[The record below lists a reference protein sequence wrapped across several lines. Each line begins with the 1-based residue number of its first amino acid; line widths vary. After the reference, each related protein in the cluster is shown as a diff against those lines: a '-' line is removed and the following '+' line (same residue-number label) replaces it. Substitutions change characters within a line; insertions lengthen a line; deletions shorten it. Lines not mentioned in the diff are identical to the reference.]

1 MYNSSPTYEI
11 NNNADSNSKS
21 LKISQLKS
29 QLMQLEEEDKAY
41 NDLLQKYRQLQNEY
55 QLINEA
61 KLHLEYEIRQ
71 KNETTNKILND
82 LKAQNMDLTNE
93 LNEKENI
100 YKKLY
105 ADNTNL
111 LRNLE
116 DRKKENE
123 NFCKAIEENENMI
136 NHISQDKAQCEQDAM
151 ILNETSKKNESDIQN
166 LCSQLD
172 SLKLK
177 SRTQNDELTKKNLEM
192 NNNQKCLNEVKNDN
206 ANLNNQINMKISTL
220 ETIQKQLSI
229 ANQSIVEMQNELNN
243 LEKSHSLGLN
253 QLENV
258 KINYK
263 NEHEKRVQ
271 VENDNVRLE
280 GILKDRE
287 DNLNKL
293 SSLNGQLK
301 SDRDQL
307 LETKNKLIS
316 DLDKYKNHIIILT
329 EQTEK
334 LTDELQRIIDEDSE
348 LYNLNNSQIQR
359 LQKVIYENKKLL
371 SDEIS
376 ALNSLENYGDFVTP
390 YYSARNNYYDS
401 KSSSV
406 DSYVMSLFKKE
417 KQNERK

>member
-1 MYNSSPTYEI
+1 MYNSCQEYSSS
-11 NNNADSNSKS
+11 NNCDPCSKS

-29 QLMQLEEEDKAY
+29 QLVQLEEDDKAY

-61 KLHLEYEIRQ
+61 KLHLEYELRQ

-111 LRNLE
+111 FRNLE
-116 DRKKENE
+116 ERKKENE
-123 NFCKAIEENENMI
+123 NFCKIVEENENMI
-136 NHISQDKAQCEQDAM
+136 NHITQDKAQCEHDAM
-151 ILNETSKKNESDIQN
+151 LLNETSKKNESDIQN
-166 LCSQLD
+166 LCNQLEN
-172 SLKLK
+172 LKLK

-192 NNNQKCLNEVKNDN
+192 NNNQKCLNEVKSDN
-206 ANLNNQINMKISTL
+206 ANLNNQINLKISSL
-220 ETIQKQLSI
+220 DTIQKQLTI
-229 ANQSIVEMQNELNN
+229 ANQSILEMQNELNN
-243 LEKSHSLGLN
+243 LEKSHSLGMN
-253 QLENV
+253 QLENI
-258 KINYK
+258 KINFK

-271 VENDNVRLE
+271 AENDNVRLE
-280 GILKDRE
+280 GILKDKE
-287 DNLNKL
+287 DNMNKL
-293 SSLNGQLK
+293 SSINGQLK
-301 SDRDQL
+301 SDRDKL
-307 LETKNKLIS
+307 LVTKNKLLD
-316 DLDKYKNHIIILT
+316 DLDKYKNHIMVLT

-371 SDEIS
+371 SDEIA
-376 ALNSLENYGDFVTP
+376 ALNALENYV
-390 YYSARNNYYDS
+390 RNQNNYGTTLNQ
-401 KSSSV
+401 SV
-406 DSYVMSLFKKE
+406 EQTRKTYSI
-417 KQNERK
+417 QNQ

>member
-1 MYNSSPTYEI
+1 MYNSCQEYTSS
-11 NNNADSNSKS
+11 NNCDPCAKS

-29 QLMQLEEEDKAY
+29 QLVQLEEDDKAY

-61 KLHLEYEIRQ
+61 KLHLEYELRQ

-111 LRNLE
+111 FRNLE
-116 DRKKENE
+116 ERKKENE
-123 NFCKAIEENENMI
+123 NFCKVVEENENMI
-136 NHISQDKAQCEQDAM
+136 NHITQDKAQCEHDAM
-151 ILNETSKKNESDIQN
+151 LLNETSKKNENDIQN
-166 LCSQLD
+166 LCNQLEN
-172 SLKLK
+172 LKLK

-206 ANLNNQINMKISTL
+206 ANLNNQINLKISSL
-220 ETIQKQLSI
+220 DTIQKQLTI
-229 ANQSIVEMQNELNN
+229 ANQSIVDMQNELNN

-253 QLENV
+253 QLENI
-258 KINYK
+258 KINFK

-271 VENDNVRLE
+271 AENDNVRLE
-280 GILKDRE
+280 GILKDKE
-287 DNLNKL
+287 DNMNKL
-293 SSLNGQLK
+293 SGINGQLK
-301 SDRDQL
+301 ADRDKL
-307 LETKNKLIS
+307 VVTKNKLLD
-316 DLDKYKNHIIILT
+316 DLDKYKNHIMILT

-348 LYNLNNSQIQR
+348 LYNLNNAQIQR
-359 LQKVIYENKKLL
+359 LQKVIYENKKML
-371 SDEIS
+371 SDEIA
-376 ALNSLENYGDFVTP
+376 ALNALENYVRNQTNYGTTLNQSVEQNRKT
-390 YYSARNNYYDS
+390 YSINNN
-401 KSSSV
+401 
-406 DSYVMSLFKKE
+406 
-417 KQNERK
+417 Q

>member
-1 MYNSSPTYEI
+1 MYNSSPTYEM
-11 NNNADSNSKS
+11 NNNADNNAKS

-29 QLMQLEEEDKAY
+29 QLVQLEEEYKAY

-71 KNETTNKILND
+71 KNETTNKILSD

-136 NHISQDKAQCEQDAM
+136 NHISQDKAQCEHDAM
-151 ILNETSKKNESDIQN
+151 ILNETSKKNENDIQS

-172 SLKLK
+172 NLKLK
-177 SRTQNDELTKKNLEM
+177 SRNQNDELTKKNLEM

-206 ANLNNQINMKISTL
+206 ANLNNQINLKISTL

-229 ANQSIVEMQNELNN
+229 ANQSIAEMQNELNN

-271 VENDNVRLE
+271 AENDNVRLE

-376 ALNSLENYGDFVTP
+376 ALNSLENYMRNQTNYGATINQSIEQSP
-390 YYSARNNYYDS
+390 KTYS
-401 KSSSV
+401 
-406 DSYVMSLFKKE
+406 L
-417 KQNERK
+417 QNE

>member
-1 MYNSSPTYEI
+1 MYNSCQEYTSS
-11 NNNADSNSKS
+11 NNCDPCAKS

-29 QLMQLEEEDKAY
+29 QLVQLEEDDKAY

-61 KLHLEYEIRQ
+61 KLHLEYELRQ

-111 LRNLE
+111 FRNLE
-116 DRKKENE
+116 ERKKENE
-123 NFCKAIEENENMI
+123 NFCKVVEENENMI
-136 NHISQDKAQCEQDAM
+136 NHITQDKAQCEHDAM
-151 ILNETSKKNESDIQN
+151 LLNETSKKNENDIQN
-166 LCSQLD
+166 LCNNQLEN
-172 SLKLK
+172 LKLK

-206 ANLNNQINMKISTL
+206 ANLNNQINLKISSL
-220 ETIQKQLSI
+220 DTIQKQLTI
-229 ANQSIVEMQNELNN
+229 ANQSIVDMQNELNN

-253 QLENV
+253 QLENI
-258 KINYK
+258 KINFK

-271 VENDNVRLE
+271 AENDNVRLE
-280 GILKDRE
+280 GILKDKE
-287 DNLNKL
+287 DNMNKL
-293 SSLNGQLK
+293 SSINGQLK
-301 SDRDQL
+301 ADRDKL
-307 LETKNKLIS
+307 VVTKNKLLD
-316 DLDKYKNHIIILT
+316 DLDKYKNHIMILT

-348 LYNLNNSQIQR
+348 LYNLNNAQIQR
-359 LQKVIYENKKLL
+359 LQKVIYENKKML
-371 SDEIS
+371 SDEIA
-376 ALNSLENYGDFVTP
+376 ALNALENYVRNQTNYGTTLNQSVEQNRKT
-390 YYSARNNYYDS
+390 YSINNN
-401 KSSSV
+401 
-406 DSYVMSLFKKE
+406 
-417 KQNERK
+417 Q

>member
-1 MYNSSPTYEI
+1 MYNSCQEYSSS
-11 NNNADSNSKS
+11 NNCDPCSKS

-29 QLMQLEEEDKAY
+29 QLVQLEEDDKAY

-61 KLHLEYEIRQ
+61 KLHLEYELRQ

-111 LRNLE
+111 FRNLE
-116 DRKKENE
+116 ERKKENE
-123 NFCKAIEENENMI
+123 NFCKIVEENENMI
-136 NHISQDKAQCEQDAM
+136 NHITQDKAQCEHDAM
-151 ILNETSKKNESDIQN
+151 LLNETSKKNESDIQN
-166 LCSQLD
+166 LCNQLEN
-172 SLKLK
+172 LKLK

-192 NNNQKCLNEVKNDN
+192 NNNQKCLNEVKSDN
-206 ANLNNQINMKISTL
+206 ANLNNQINLKISSL
-220 ETIQKQLSI
+220 DTIQKQLTI

-243 LEKSHSLGLN
+243 LEKSHSLGMN
-253 QLENV
+253 QLENI
-258 KINYK
+258 KINFK

-271 VENDNVRLE
+271 AENDNVRLE
-280 GILKDRE
+280 GILKDKE
-287 DNLNKL
+287 DNMNKL
-293 SSLNGQLK
+293 SSINGQLK
-301 SDRDQL
+301 SDRDKL
-307 LETKNKLIS
+307 LVTKNKLLD
-316 DLDKYKNHIIILT
+316 DLDKYKNHIMVLT

-371 SDEIS
+371 SDEIA
-376 ALNSLENYGDFVTP
+376 ALNALENYV
-390 YYSARNNYYDS
+390 RNQNNYGTTLNQ
-401 KSSSV
+401 SV
-406 DSYVMSLFKKE
+406 EQTRKTYSI
-417 KQNERK
+417 QNQ

>member
-1 MYNSSPTYEI
+1 MYNSCQEYSSS
-11 NNNADSNSKS
+11 NNCDPCSKS

-29 QLMQLEEEDKAY
+29 QLVQLEEDDKAY

-61 KLHLEYEIRQ
+61 KLHLEYELRQ

-111 LRNLE
+111 FRNLE
-116 DRKKENE
+116 ERKKENE
-123 NFCKAIEENENMI
+123 NFCKIVEENENMI
-136 NHISQDKAQCEQDAM
+136 NHITQDKAQCEHDAM
-151 ILNETSKKNESDIQN
+151 LLNETSKKNESDIQN
-166 LCSQLD
+166 LCNQLEN
-172 SLKLK
+172 LKLK

-192 NNNQKCLNEVKNDN
+192 NNNQKCLNEVKSDN
-206 ANLNNQINMKISTL
+206 ANLNNQINLKISSL
-220 ETIQKQLSI
+220 DTIQKQLTI

-243 LEKSHSLGLN
+243 LEKSHSLGMN
-253 QLENV
+253 QLENI
-258 KINYK
+258 KINFK

-271 VENDNVRLE
+271 AENDNVRLE
-280 GILKDRE
+280 GILKDKE
-287 DNLNKL
+287 DNMNKL
-293 SSLNGQLK
+293 SSINGQLK
-301 SDRDQL
+301 SDRDKL
-307 LETKNKLIS
+307 LVTKNKLLD
-316 DLDKYKNHIIILT
+316 DLDKYKNHIMVLT

-371 SDEIS
+371 SDEIA
-376 ALNSLENYGDFVTP
+376 ALNALENYV
-390 YYSARNNYYDS
+390 RNQNNYGTTLNQ
-401 KSSSV
+401 SV
-406 DSYVMSLFKKE
+406 DQTRKTYSI
-417 KQNERK
+417 QNQ

>member
-1 MYNSSPTYEI
+1 MYNSSPTYEM
-11 NNNADSNSKS
+11 NNNADNNAKS

-29 QLMQLEEEDKAY
+29 QLVQLEEEDKAY

-71 KNETTNKILND
+71 KNETTNKILSD

-316 DLDKYKNHIIILT
+316 DFDKYKNHIIILT

-376 ALNSLENYGDFVTP
+376 ALNSLENYMRNQTNYGATINQSIEQSP
-390 YYSARNNYYDS
+390 KTYSL
-401 KSSSV
+401 K
-406 DSYVMSLFKKE
+406 
-417 KQNERK
+417 NE

>member
-1 MYNSSPTYEI
+1 MYNSCQEYTTS
-11 NNNADSNSKS
+11 NNCDPCAKS

-29 QLMQLEEEDKAY
+29 QLVQLEEDDKAY

-61 KLHLEYEIRQ
+61 KLHLEYELRQ

-111 LRNLE
+111 FRNLE
-116 DRKKENE
+116 ERKKENE
-123 NFCKAIEENENMI
+123 NFCKVVEENENMI
-136 NHISQDKAQCEQDAM
+136 NHITQDKAQCEHDAM
-151 ILNETSKKNESDIQN
+151 LLNETSKKNENDIQN
-166 LCSQLD
+166 LCNQLEN
-172 SLKLK
+172 LKLK

-206 ANLNNQINMKISTL
+206 ANLNNQINLKISSL
-220 ETIQKQLSI
+220 DTIQKQLTI
-229 ANQSIVEMQNELNN
+229 ANQSIVDMQNELNN

-253 QLENV
+253 QLENI
-258 KINYK
+258 KINFK

-271 VENDNVRLE
+271 AENDNVRLE
-280 GILKDRE
+280 GILKDKE
-287 DNLNKL
+287 DNMNKL
-293 SSLNGQLK
+293 SSINGQLK
-301 SDRDQL
+301 ADRDKL
-307 LETKNKLIS
+307 VVTKNKLLD
-316 DLDKYKNHIIILT
+316 DLDKYKNHIMILT

-348 LYNLNNSQIQR
+348 LYNLNNAQIQR
-359 LQKVIYENKKLL
+359 LQKVIYENKKML
-371 SDEIS
+371 SDEIA
-376 ALNSLENYGDFVTP
+376 ALNALENYVRNQTNYGTTLNQSVEQNRKT
-390 YYSARNNYYDS
+390 YSINNN
-401 KSSSV
+401 
-406 DSYVMSLFKKE
+406 
-417 KQNERK
+417 Q

>member
-1 MYNSSPTYEI
+1 MYNSSPTYEM
-11 NNNADSNSKS
+11 NNNADNNAKS

-29 QLMQLEEEDKAY
+29 QLVQLEEEDKAY

-71 KNETTNKILND
+71 KNETTNKILSD

-136 NHISQDKAQCEQDAM
+136 NHISQDKAQCEHDAM
-151 ILNETSKKNESDIQN
+151 ILNETSKKNENDIQS

-172 SLKLK
+172 NLKLK
-177 SRTQNDELTKKNLEM
+177 SRNQNDELTKKNLEM

-271 VENDNVRLE
+271 AENDNVRLE

-376 ALNSLENYGDFVTP
+376 ALNSLENYMRNQTNYGATINQSIEQSP
-390 YYSARNNYYDS
+390 KTYS
-401 KSSSV
+401 
-406 DSYVMSLFKKE
+406 L
-417 KQNERK
+417 QN

>member
-1 MYNSSPTYEI
+1 MYNSSPTYEM
-11 NNNADSNSKS
+11 NNNADNNAKS

-29 QLMQLEEEDKAY
+29 QLVQLEEEDKAY

-71 KNETTNKILND
+71 KNETTNKILSD
-82 LKAQNMDLTNE
+82 LKSQNMDLTNE

-136 NHISQDKAQCEQDAM
+136 NHISQDKAQCEHDAM
-151 ILNETSKKNESDIQN
+151 ILNETSKKNENDIQS

-172 SLKLK
+172 NLKLK
-177 SRTQNDELTKKNLEM
+177 SRNQNDELTKKNLEM

-206 ANLNNQINMKISTL
+206 ANLNNQINLKISTL

-229 ANQSIVEMQNELNN
+229 ANQSIAEMQNELNN

-271 VENDNVRLE
+271 AENDNVRLE

-376 ALNSLENYGDFVTP
+376 ALNSLENYMRNQTNYGATINQSIEQSP
-390 YYSARNNYYDS
+390 KTYSL
-401 KSSSV
+401 K
-406 DSYVMSLFKKE
+406 
-417 KQNERK
+417 NE

>member
-1 MYNSSPTYEI
+1 MYNSCQEYSSS
-11 NNNADSNSKS
+11 NNCDPCSKS

-29 QLMQLEEEDKAY
+29 QLVQLEEDDKAY

-61 KLHLEYEIRQ
+61 KLHLEYELRQ

-111 LRNLE
+111 FRNLE
-116 DRKKENE
+116 ERKKENE
-123 NFCKAIEENENMI
+123 NFCKIVEENENMI
-136 NHISQDKAQCEQDAM
+136 NHITQDKAQCEHDAM
-151 ILNETSKKNESDIQN
+151 LLNETSKKNESDIQN
-166 LCSQLD
+166 LCNQLEN
-172 SLKLK
+172 LKLK

-192 NNNQKCLNEVKNDN
+192 NNNQKCLNEVKSDN
-206 ANLNNQINMKISTL
+206 ANLNNQINLKISSL
-220 ETIQKQLSI
+220 DTIQKQLTI

-243 LEKSHSLGLN
+243 LEKSHSLGMS
-253 QLENV
+253 QLENI
-258 KINYK
+258 KINFK

-271 VENDNVRLE
+271 AENDNVRLE
-280 GILKDRE
+280 GILKDKE
-287 DNLNKL
+287 DNMNKL
-293 SSLNGQLK
+293 SSINGQLK
-301 SDRDQL
+301 SDRDKL
-307 LETKNKLIS
+307 LVTKNKLLD
-316 DLDKYKNHIIILT
+316 DLDKYKNHIMVLT

-371 SDEIS
+371 SDEIA
-376 ALNSLENYGDFVTP
+376 ALNALENYV
-390 YYSARNNYYDS
+390 RNQNNYGTTMNQ
-401 KSSSV
+401 SV
-406 DSYVMSLFKKE
+406 EQTRKTYSI
-417 KQNERK
+417 QNQ

>member
-1 MYNSSPTYEI
+1 MYNSSSTYEV
-11 NNNADSNSKS
+11 NKNCEPCAKS

-29 QLMQLEEEDKAY
+29 QLIQLEEDDKAY

-61 KLHLEYEIRQ
+61 KLHLEYELRQ

-111 LRNLE
+111 FRNLE

-123 NFCKAIEENENMI
+123 NFCKVIEENENMI
-136 NHISQDKAQCEQDAM
+136 NHITQDKAQCEHDAM
-151 ILNETSKKNESDIQN
+151 LLNETSKKNESDIQT
-166 LCSQLD
+166 LCNQLD
-172 SLKLK
+172 NLKLK
-177 SRTQNDELTKKNLEM
+177 SRSQNDELTKKNLEM

-206 ANLNNQINMKISTL
+206 ANLNNQINLKISSL
-220 ETIQKQLSI
+220 ETVQKQLNI

-253 QLENV
+253 QLEAV
-258 KINYK
+258 KINFK
-263 NEHEKRVQ
+263 NEHEKRIQ
-271 VENDNVRLE
+271 AENDNVRLE
-280 GILKDRE
+280 GILKDKE
-287 DNLNKL
+287 DNMNKL
-293 SSLNGQLK
+293 STLNGQLK

-307 LETKNKLIS
+307 LSTKNKLIS
-316 DLDKYKNHIIILT
+316 DLDKYKGHILILT

-348 LYNLNNSQIQR
+348 LYNLNSSQIQR

-371 SDEIS
+371 SDEIA
-376 ALNSLENYGDFVTP
+376 ALNALENYVKNQSNYGNTINQNMEQNRKTYSLEN
-390 YYSARNNYYDS
+390 
-401 KSSSV
+401 
-406 DSYVMSLFKKE
+406 
-417 KQNERK
+417 Q

>member
-229 ANQSIVEMQNELNN
+229 ANQSIAEMQNELNN

-376 ALNSLENYGDFVTP
+376 ALNSLENYMRNQTNYGATINQSIEQSP
-390 YYSARNNYYDS
+390 KTYSL
-401 KSSSV
+401 K
-406 DSYVMSLFKKE
+406 
-417 KQNERK
+417 NE

>member
-1 MYNSSPTYEI
+1 MYNSCQEYTSS
-11 NNNADSNSKS
+11 NNCDPCAKS

-29 QLMQLEEEDKAY
+29 QLVQLEEDDKAY

-61 KLHLEYEIRQ
+61 KLHLEYELRQ

-111 LRNLE
+111 FRNLE
-116 DRKKENE
+116 ERKKENE
-123 NFCKAIEENENMI
+123 NFCKVVEENENMI
-136 NHISQDKAQCEQDAM
+136 NHITQDKAQCEHDAM
-151 ILNETSKKNESDIQN
+151 LLNETSKKNENDIQN
-166 LCSQLD
+166 LCNQLEN
-172 SLKLK
+172 LKLK

-206 ANLNNQINMKISTL
+206 ANLNNQINLKISSL
-220 ETIQKQLSI
+220 DTIQKQLTI
-229 ANQSIVEMQNELNN
+229 ANQSIVDMQNELNN

-253 QLENV
+253 QLENI
-258 KINYK
+258 KINFK

-271 VENDNVRLE
+271 AENDNVRLE
-280 GILKDRE
+280 GILKDKE
-287 DNLNKL
+287 DNMNKL
-293 SSLNGQLK
+293 SSINGQLK
-301 SDRDQL
+301 ADRDKL
-307 LETKNKLIS
+307 VVTKNKLLD
-316 DLDKYKNHIIILT
+316 DLDKYKNHIMILT

-348 LYNLNNSQIQR
+348 LYNLNNAQIQR
-359 LQKVIYENKKLL
+359 LQKVIYENKKML
-371 SDEIS
+371 SDEIA
-376 ALNSLENYGDFVTP
+376 ALNALENYVRNQTNYGTTLNQSVEQNIKT
-390 YYSARNNYYDS
+390 YSINNN
-401 KSSSV
+401 
-406 DSYVMSLFKKE
+406 
-417 KQNERK
+417 Q

>member
-1 MYNSSPTYEI
+1 MYNSCQEYSSS
-11 NNNADSNSKS
+11 NNCDPCSKS

-29 QLMQLEEEDKAY
+29 QLVQLEEDDKAY

-61 KLHLEYEIRQ
+61 KLHLEYELRQ

-111 LRNLE
+111 FRNLE
-116 DRKKENE
+116 ERKKENE
-123 NFCKAIEENENMI
+123 NFCKIVEENENMI
-136 NHISQDKAQCEQDAM
+136 NHITQDKAQCEHDAM
-151 ILNETSKKNESDIQN
+151 LLNETSKKNESDIQN
-166 LCSQLD
+166 LCNQLEN
-172 SLKLK
+172 LKLK

-192 NNNQKCLNEVKNDN
+192 NNNQKCLNEIKSDN
-206 ANLNNQINMKISTL
+206 ANLNNQINLKISSL
-220 ETIQKQLSI
+220 DTIQKQLTI

-243 LEKSHSLGLN
+243 LEKSHSLGMN
-253 QLENV
+253 QLENI
-258 KINYK
+258 KINFK

-271 VENDNVRLE
+271 AENDNVRLE
-280 GILKDRE
+280 GILKDKE
-287 DNLNKL
+287 DNMNKL
-293 SSLNGQLK
+293 SSINGQLK
-301 SDRDQL
+301 SDRDKL
-307 LETKNKLIS
+307 LVTKNKLLD
-316 DLDKYKNHIIILT
+316 DLDKYKNHIMVLT

-334 LTDELQRIIDEDSE
+334 LTNELQRIIDEDSE

-371 SDEIS
+371 SDEIA
-376 ALNSLENYGDFVTP
+376 ALNALENYV
-390 YYSARNNYYDS
+390 RNQNNYGTTLNQ
-401 KSSSV
+401 SV
-406 DSYVMSLFKKE
+406 EQTRKTYSI
-417 KQNERK
+417 QNQ

>member
-192 NNNQKCLNEVKNDN
+192 NNNQK
-206 ANLNNQINMKISTL
+206 
-220 ETIQKQLSI
+220 
-229 ANQSIVEMQNELNN
+229 
-243 LEKSHSLGLN
+243 
-253 QLENV
+253 
-258 KINYK
+258 
-263 NEHEKRVQ
+263 
-271 VENDNVRLE
+271 
-280 GILKDRE
+280 
-287 DNLNKL
+287 
-293 SSLNGQLK
+293 
-301 SDRDQL
+301 
-307 LETKNKLIS
+307 
-316 DLDKYKNHIIILT
+316 
-329 EQTEK
+329 
-334 LTDELQRIIDEDSE
+334 
-348 LYNLNNSQIQR
+348 
-359 LQKVIYENKKLL
+359 
-371 SDEIS
+371 
-376 ALNSLENYGDFVTP
+376 
-390 YYSARNNYYDS
+390 
-401 KSSSV
+401 
-406 DSYVMSLFKKE
+406 
-417 KQNERK
+417 

>member
-111 LRNLE
+111 LSNLE

-376 ALNSLENYGDFVTP
+376 ALNSLENYMRNQTNYGATINQSIEQSP
-390 YYSARNNYYDS
+390 KTYS
-401 KSSSV
+401 
-406 DSYVMSLFKKE
+406 L
-417 KQNERK
+417 QNE

>member
-1 MYNSSPTYEI
+1 MYNSCQEYSSS
-11 NNNADSNSKS
+11 NNCDPCSKS

-29 QLMQLEEEDKAY
+29 QLVQLEEDDKAY

-61 KLHLEYEIRQ
+61 KLHLEYELRQ

-111 LRNLE
+111 FRNLE
-116 DRKKENE
+116 ERKKENE
-123 NFCKAIEENENMI
+123 NFCKIVEENENMI
-136 NHISQDKAQCEQDAM
+136 NHITQDKAQCEHDAM
-151 ILNETSKKNESDIQN
+151 LLNETSKKNESDIQN
-166 LCSQLD
+166 LCNQLEN
-172 SLKLK
+172 LKLK

-192 NNNQKCLNEVKNDN
+192 NNNQKCLNEVKSDN
-206 ANLNNQINMKISTL
+206 ANLNNQINLKISSL
-220 ETIQKQLSI
+220 DTIQKQLTI

-243 LEKSHSLGLN
+243 LEKSHSLGMN
-253 QLENV
+253 QLENI
-258 KINYK
+258 KINFK

-271 VENDNVRLE
+271 AENDNVKLE
-280 GILKDRE
+280 GILKDKE
-287 DNLNKL
+287 DNMNKL
-293 SSLNGQLK
+293 SSINGQLK
-301 SDRDQL
+301 SDRDKL
-307 LETKNKLIS
+307 LVTKNKLLD
-316 DLDKYKNHIIILT
+316 DLDKYKNHILVLT

-359 LQKVIYENKKLL
+359 LQKVIYENKKML
-371 SDEIS
+371 SDEIA
-376 ALNSLENYGDFVTP
+376 ALNALENYV
-390 YYSARNNYYDS
+390 RNQNNYGTTLNQ
-401 KSSSV
+401 SV
-406 DSYVMSLFKKE
+406 EQTRKTYSI
-417 KQNERK
+417 QNQ

>member
-1 MYNSSPTYEI
+1 MYNSCQSYEL
-11 NNNADSNSKS
+11 NKNCDPCAKS

-29 QLMQLEEEDKAY
+29 QLVQLEEDDKAY

-61 KLHLEYEIRQ
+61 KLHLEYELRQ

-123 NFCKAIEENENMI
+123 NFCKVIEENENMI
-136 NHISQDKAQCEQDAM
+136 NHITQDKAQCEHDAM
-151 ILNETSKKNESDIQN
+151 ILNETSKKNENDIQN

-172 SLKLK
+172 NLKLK
-177 SRTQNDELTKKNLEM
+177 SRSQNDELTKKNLEM

-206 ANLNNQINMKISTL
+206 ANLNNQINLKISSL

-253 QLENV
+253 QLETV

-271 VENDNVRLE
+271 AENDNVRLE
-280 GILKDRE
+280 GILRDKE
-287 DNLNKL
+287 DNMNKL

-301 SDRDQL
+301 ADRDQL
-307 LETKNKLIS
+307 LVTKNKLIS
-316 DLDKYKNHIIILT
+316 DLDKYKSHIMILT

-376 ALNSLENYGDFVTP
+376 ALNSLENYMRNQTNYGATINQSIEQSP
-390 YYSARNNYYDS
+390 KTYS
-401 KSSSV
+401 
-406 DSYVMSLFKKE
+406 L
-417 KQNERK
+417 QNE